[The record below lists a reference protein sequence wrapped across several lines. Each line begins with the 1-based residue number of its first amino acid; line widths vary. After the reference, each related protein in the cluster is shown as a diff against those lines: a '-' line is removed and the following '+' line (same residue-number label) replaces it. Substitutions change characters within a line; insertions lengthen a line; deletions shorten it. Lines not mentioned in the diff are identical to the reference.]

1 VSAGV
6 GITLGMIAGYVG
18 GKFDALVSRFTEL
31 LLAFPY
37 MIFVIGAMA
46 VMGPGFWNLIWAL
59 SFKGWVEFFRL
70 ARALTMAEK
79 SKEYVEAAR
88 ALGRPTPVIIAAEIL
103 PNILSSLMVLATMRM
118 GKMIV
123 MESSLSF
130 LGLGI
135 PPSIPAWGSMIND
148 GRRYLL
154 TSWWVATIP
163 GIALAGLV
171 LAMNLVGEGMR
182 DVLDP
187 KLVSGS

>member
-1 VSAGV
+1 
-6 GITLGMIAGYVG
+6 M
-18 GKFDALVSRFTEL
+18 
-31 LLAFPY
+31 
-37 MIFVIGAMA
+37 
-46 VMGPGFWNLIWAL
+46 
-59 SFKGWVEFFRL
+59 
-70 ARALTMAEK
+70 
-79 SKEYVEAAR
+79 
-88 ALGRPTPVIIAAEIL
+88 IIAAEIL

-148 GRRYLL
+148 GRRFLL

>member
-1 VSAGV
+1 
-6 GITLGMIAGYVG
+6 MIAGYVG

-148 GRRYLL
+148 GRRFLL